1 MSDILPKVIETEIA
15 EEQEISMDIIDDE
28 DNSNIVGYS
37 DEEQDTEGVPVE
49 PKPKIDNK
57 VIFQDPPQV
66 KPVVKEKKKRVMS
79 EKQLENLKKA
89 REKSNQLRK
98 QRKEQREAEAQAL
111 IDANKDKYIKKKVE
125 KAMKS
130 EEKIIDKQ
138 PVLVS
143 QSNISHDD
151 IQSIISNSILEYDN
165 KRKVEKAEK
174 KKKKAEEQEKERI
187 NNTIRRAQ
195 GKPPSLKPT
204 EAGYFNNCF

>member
-1 MSDILPKVIETEIA
+1 MSNILPEVIETEIA
-15 EEQEISMDIIDDE
+15 EEPKISMEIDE
-28 DNSNIVGYS
+28 NSNIS
-37 DEEQDTEGVPVE
+37 NDDMDEEQEQDEEIPVE

-57 VIFQDPPQV
+57 VIFQDAPQV

-89 REKSNQLRK
+89 RDKSNKLRAE
-98 QRKEQREAEAQAL
+98 RKAQREAEAQAL
-111 IDANKDKYIKKKVE
+111 IDANKDKYIKQKVE

-143 QSNISHDD
+143 QSNISHED

-174 KKKKAEEQEKERI
+174 KKKKAQEQEKERI

-195 GKPPSLKPT
+195 GQPASLKPT